1 MYTVHGKDGGLAHGL
16 ATILPRKG
24 YAGSDPVEAYVVF
37 AANMDKGAG
46 LSRIAMLPEEHRAL
60 GNRGVIQAPRRQRAR
75 RSAGQSRCG
84 P

>member
-46 LSRIAMLPEEHRAL
+46 LSRIAMLPEEH
-60 GNRGVIQAPRRQRAR
+60 
-75 RSAGQSRCG
+75 
-84 P
+84 